1 MTRRAPDAAPAHLL
15 LPPDLAAV
23 RTARAFVRDR
33 CRAAGV
39 ADDVRDVAML
49 LASECV
55 TNAFMHGRSEARLS
69 VTVGAGRV
77 LVEVGDDNSRH
88 PAPVVPDPDA
98 LDGRGLAIV
107 ASLASAWGT
116 RDQAY
121 GKVIWFEV
129 PLG

>member
-1 MTRRAPDAAPAHLL
+1 MTRRAPDAVPASLV
-15 LPPDLAAV
+15 LPPDPAAV
-23 RTARAFVRDR
+23 RTARAFVRAR

-39 ADDVRDVAML
+39 ADDVRDVAVL

-69 VTVGAGRV
+69 VTVDADRV
-77 LVEVGDDNSRH
+77 LVEVGADNSRH
-88 PAPVVPDPDA
+88 PAAVLPDADA
-98 LDGRGLAIV
+98 LDGRGLALV

-129 PLG
+129 PLR